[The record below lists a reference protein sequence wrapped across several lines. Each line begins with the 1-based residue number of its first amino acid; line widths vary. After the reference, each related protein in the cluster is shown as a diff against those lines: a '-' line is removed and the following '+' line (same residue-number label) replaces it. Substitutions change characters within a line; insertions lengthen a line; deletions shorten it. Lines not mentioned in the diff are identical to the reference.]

1 MTMAI
6 SSDAKFER
14 PRECRMPAFRVA
26 GNLYFV
32 GNTSGASWLLD
43 TAAGPVLFDTN
54 YPTLA
59 PLLLE
64 SIREAGFRPESVAA
78 IFHTHGHYDHYG
90 ATDQI
95 KALSGV
101 PTYMSKADARMLRQ
115 RPEMGL
121 AHLGKYIFP
130 APPVT
135 DVELE
140 DEDVITIGGVPIR
153 CVTCPGHTPG
163 AMSFFFPVTEDGK
176 TYTAAIHG
184 GSGLNTVARSFMEAY
199 GVDWRQDFVN
209 SIEKLMPEKVDIF
222 LANHTKVCHT
232 AQKYQ
237 QLLQGENAFID
248 SDLWQSFLKSLR
260 DDFETMCLQE
270 QGAE

>member
-1 MTMAI
+1 MVI
-6 SSDAKFER
+6 SSDAKYER
-14 PRECRMPAFRVA
+14 PWECRMPAFCVA

-43 TAAGPVLFDTN
+43 TVAGPVLFDTN

-59 PLLLE
+59 PLLLD
-64 SIREAGFRPESVAA
+64 SIREAGFRPESITA

-90 ATDQI
+90 ATAQLI
-95 KALSGV
+95 KMSGAL
-101 PTYMSKADARMLRQ
+101 TYMSKADAQMLRQ

-130 APPVT
+130 EPPT
-135 DVELE
+135 IDVELE
-140 DEDVITIGGVPIR
+140 DENVITIGDVPIR
-153 CVTCPGHTPG
+153 CVACPGHTPG
-163 AMSFFFPVTEDGK
+163 AMSFFFPVTENGK

-184 GSGLNTVARSFMEAY
+184 GAGLNTLESGFMKVY
-199 GVDWRQDFVN
+199 GVNWRQDFLS
-209 SIEKLMPEKVDIF
+209 SIERSMPEQVDIF

-237 QLLQGENAFID
+237 RLCQGENAFID
-248 SDLWQSFLKSLR
+248 PTGWQRFLFSLR
-260 DDFETMCLQE
+260 ADYENMCLRE
-270 QGAE
+270 QSTK

>member
-1 MTMAI
+1 MAI

-14 PRECRMPAFRVA
+14 PWECRMPAFRVA
-26 GNLYFV
+26 GGLYFV

-90 ATDQI
+90 ATAQI
-95 KALSGV
+95 KALSGAV
-101 PTYMSKADARMLRQ
+101 TYMSRADAQLLRQ
-115 RPEMGL
+115 QPEMGL
-121 AHLGKYIFP
+121 AHLGRHLFP
-130 APPVT
+130 EPPVT

-153 CVTCPGHTPG
+153 CVACPGHTPG
-163 AMSFFFPVTEDGK
+163 AMSFFFPVVENGK

-184 GSGLNTVARSFMEAY
+184 GAGLNTLKCDFMEEY
-199 GVDWRQDFVN
+199 GVDWRQDFLC

-222 LANHTKVCHT
+222 LANHTKVCRT

-248 SDLWQSFLKSLR
+248 SAEWQRFLKSLR
-260 DDFETMCLQE
+260 ADFEAMCLRE